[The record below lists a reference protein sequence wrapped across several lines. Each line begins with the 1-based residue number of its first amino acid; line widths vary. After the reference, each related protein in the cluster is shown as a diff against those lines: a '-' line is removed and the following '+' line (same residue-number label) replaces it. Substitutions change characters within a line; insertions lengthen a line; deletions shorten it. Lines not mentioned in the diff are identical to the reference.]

1 MMDAMS
7 QTLLRGMPAVHAWI
21 VLMSLASTTAYR
33 PNITKLAPQTMETK
47 RLKETYGRVYEALK
61 LHQEQTFLGVR
72 FGQNPSDAQ
81 VIQEIVSEVKPAL
94 IIETGTN
101 TGGSALWLSVLL
113 EAVRPSAK
121 IVTIDPTHIEE
132 WIETFRSQ
140 DPRKAPFWERRVIA
154 INGLSTDGR
163 VHERVKALAAEAA
176 GPVLFI
182 CSGSRPSAART
193 HANHHS
199 GSVA

>member
-1 MMDAMS
+1 
-7 QTLLRGMPAVHAWI
+7 
-21 VLMSLASTTAYR
+21 MSLASTTAYR

-47 RLKETYGRVYEALK
+47 QLKETYGRVYEALK

-121 IVTIDPTHIEE
+121 IVTIDQTHIEE
-132 WIETFRSQ
+132 WMHRDLPQPGPTQITILGASRDRNKRPIHRRSC
-140 DPRKAPFWERRVIA
+140 A
-154 INGLSTDGR
+154 
-163 VHERVKALAAEAA
+163 
-176 GPVLFI
+176 
-182 CSGSRPSAART
+182 
-193 HANHHS
+193 
-199 GSVA
+199 

>member
-1 MMDAMS
+1 MLMMDAMS
-7 QTLLRGMPAVHAWI
+7 QTLLRGMPAIHACWI

-121 IVTIDPTHIEE
+121 IVTIDPM
-132 WIETFRSQ
+132 
-140 DPRKAPFWERRVIA
+140 V
-154 INGLSTDGR
+154 
-163 VHERVKALAAEAA
+163 
-176 GPVLFI
+176 
-182 CSGSRPSAART
+182 
-193 HANHHS
+193 
-199 GSVA
+199 